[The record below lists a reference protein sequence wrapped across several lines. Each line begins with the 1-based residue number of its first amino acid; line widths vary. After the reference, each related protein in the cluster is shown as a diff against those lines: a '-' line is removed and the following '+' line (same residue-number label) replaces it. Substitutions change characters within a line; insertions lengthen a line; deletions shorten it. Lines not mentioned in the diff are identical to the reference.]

1 MDAKVVQVSGITFIG
16 KAQSNHWITMDG
28 PEEFKGS
35 NAAIRPKELILTA
48 LGGCSGSDVASI
60 LAKMR
65 QNVMRFEIDLK
76 AEVASEHPK
85 VFTSIKMN
93 FRFWGKDLEQ
103 AKIEKAINISHER
116 YCSVSAMLKKSV
128 DISYT
133 YKINPL

>member
-16 KAQSNHWITMDG
+16 KSQSNHWIAMDG

-35 NAAIRPKELILTA
+35 NAATRPKELILTA

-60 LAKMR
+60 MAKMR
-65 QNVMRFEIDLK
+65 QNVMRFEIDLT

-85 VFTSIKMN
+85 VFTAIKMIYK
-93 FRFWGKDLEQ
+93 FWGKELQQ
-103 AKIEKAINISHER
+103 AKIEKAINITHER

-133 YKINPL
+133 FEINPL